1 MWLHAARWNISLRDK
16 WRILRARH
24 AVRFSKIKGTPR
36 QRPMPFTMTVGLITT
51 LCAVTAVFAME
62 GKYEDVCLFW
72 RAPLSVLRS
81 LRASGLTG
89 KCLVAGN
96 SAGIYSWGLSWV
108 WKKIFMASK
117 ELGRSFC
124 GGSTDAGWSW
134 CWMLRN
140 EWEDLNWL
148 DYLNPAGF

>member
-1 MWLHAARWNISLRDK
+1 MWLHAARSLAGISPCRDK

-36 QRPMPFTMTVGLITT
+36 QRPMPFTMTVGLITI

-62 GKYEDVCLFW
+62 GKYVDVCLFN
-72 RAPLSVLRS
+72 ALCGVCD
-81 LRASGLTG
+81 ASGLTG
-89 KCLVAGN
+89 ECLVADVC
-96 SAGIYSWGLSWV
+96 AGIYSPGLSWV
-108 WKKIFMASK
+108 WRKRSFWHPT

-124 GGSTDAGWSW
+124 GGLTDAGWSW

-140 EWEDLNWL
+140 EYGWTNK
-148 DYLNPAGF
+148 NPDGF